1 MIRFQVIKLFHQV
14 FVKWISFCWRWTRER
29 WLAVVA
35 TASALVVY
43 CFRCGHAYGMREK
56 IGLGESNADGSEA
69 MMLACERWNMFGFS
83 FCLPFFFELRL
94 VRWFFPLFLLHF
106 LRDKF
111 SCCLLSEWWRAE
123 GELLRWKTYVQC
135 KLLFGELVERSNSP
149 LQHRRVEENKKPNV
163 FLMTISQSLYW
174 DQA

>member
-1 MIRFQVIKLFHQV
+1 MDFFLL
-14 FVKWISFCWRWTRER
+14 TLDARE
-29 WLAVVA
+29 VA
-35 TASALVVY
+35 GCRCY
-43 CFRCGHAYGMREK
+43 CFSSCCVLFSLWPCIRDAWENWFGWKQRGWERSDDVGMWTMEHVWFFV
-56 IGLGESNADGSEA
+56 LSS
-69 MMLACERWNMFGFS
+69 L
-83 FCLPFFFELRL
+83 FFELRL